1 VVDEAHDHT
10 PAPKSPI
17 SVLLVETGCVFKT
30 LWLLIRGRITQPRE
44 SVGRS
49 IVFADGTRSV
59 VYRETTTMRARH
71 HDNLILIVVRF
82 RLRIIGA
89 SRVAHWLFR
98 VESLLNTLLFA
109 AHPGFETKL
118 WLTDR
123 RTGYYRGIYE
133 WRGHPEAD
141 EYAETLRVV
150 LRPWVERGSFAYQV
164 IEAVSRAD
172 YLNGVQTEPSQRTDE
187 DWWRIGV
194 ASAPASAAD
203 GAR

>member
-1 VVDEAHDHT
+1 MVDDAHLT
-10 PAPKSPI
+10 PVAKGAF
-17 SVLLVETGCVFKT
+17 SVLLIETSCVLRT
-30 LWLLIRGRITQPRE
+30 LWLLIRNRIAQPRAN
-44 SVGRS
+44 VRRP

-59 VYRETTTMRARH
+59 VYRETAMRARH
-71 HDNLILIVVRF
+71 LDNLVLIVVRF
-82 RLRIIGA
+82 RLRIIGS

-123 RTGYYRGIYE
+123 QTGYYRGIYE
-133 WRGHPEAD
+133 WRGHREAD

-164 IEAVSRAD
+164 IEGVSRAD
-172 YLNGVQTEPSQRTDE
+172 YLN
-187 DWWRIGV
+187 
-194 ASAPASAAD
+194 
-203 GAR
+203 